1 MTITVELPP
10 EIEQRVLAQA
20 RVRSLSVDAIVQD
33 FLARSAESP
42 LPVDLTPEEWSKAL
56 DDSLDSLPATGPLPD
71 NAFDRD
77 NIYGREDNW

>member
-33 FLARSAESP
+33 S
-42 LPVDLTPEEWSKAL
+42 
-56 DDSLDSLPATGPLPD
+56 SLVPPSLHSQST
-71 NAFDRD
+71 
-77 NIYGREDNW
+77 